1 MSPLESAA
9 VSALDMSSAG
19 NLEHVVRFHEQLSA
33 TSRFLAVVHSVG
45 PRHYTLLQED
55 RSECG
60 GWQCLYM
67 DSLKVPSESARNM
80 AQTFAEKAGL
90 GPLPAPSN
98 GRFQSDGW
106 SSGLYCI
113 HFIEESV
120 RQFRGEPMIRT
131 QVSLTDIIARPYKFI
146 LAVQQAKF
154 EDVSGSAGSV
164 KRARLPD
171 SGPPAA
177 AAAAAASPPSKRFV
191 QRPSISDA
199 KAALQFIPH
208 SWTA

>member
-19 NLEHVVRFHEQLSA
+19 NLEHVVRFQEQLSA

-45 PRHYTLLQED
+45 PRHYTLLQAD
-55 RSECG
+55 RNECG

-80 AQTFAEKAGL
+80 AQTFAGKAGL
-90 GPLPAPSN
+90 GPVPAPGN

-106 SSGLYCI
+106 SCGLYCI

-120 RQFRGEPMIRT
+120 RQFRGEPLIRT
-131 QVSLTDIIARPYKFI
+131 SVALTDIIARTNKFM

-154 EDVSGSAGSV
+154 EDVSGS
-164 KRARLPD
+164 ARLPD

-199 KAALQFIPH
+199 NAALQFIPH
-208 SWTA
+208 SWTS